1 MNRFEFGKLP
11 LRANVGHPPLEE
23 PAKIKAAMQK
33 TPGSSPI
40 VYAD

>member
-1 MNRFEFGKLP
+1 MNRFEIRKAPLP
-11 LRANVGHPPLEE
+11 EKVGHSPLEE

>member
-1 MNRFEFGKLP
+1 MNRFEIGKPP
-11 LRANVGHPPLEE
+11 LRANAEYPPFEA

-40 VYAD
+40 VFVD

>member
-1 MNRFEFGKLP
+1 MNRFEIGKLP
-11 LRANVGHPPLEE
+11 LRANAGHPDLEE
-23 PAKIKAAMQK
+23 PAKIQAAMQE